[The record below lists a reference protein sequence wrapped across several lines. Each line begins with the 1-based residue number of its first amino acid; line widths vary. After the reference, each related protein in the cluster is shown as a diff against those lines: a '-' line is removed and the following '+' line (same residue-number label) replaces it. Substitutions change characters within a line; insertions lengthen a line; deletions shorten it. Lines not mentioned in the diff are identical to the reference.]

1 QAAAS
6 RRPPVPVHVEP
17 HPGRVRAGHRRCRV
31 RGAAAAQGHA
41 PLCRFHQALRD
52 GGLAARRRPA
62 AGGRQRP
69 VLRPAA
75 QSRQPL
81 APDLGQLPGLRG
93 EAVTSGVG
101 KGGRFPQVALFDLDG
116 TLLDSAPDMVATAN
130 RMLAARGLGQ
140 VDADALRKHVSK
152 GARAMVSFVFAEAE
166 GEAHA
171 ALVAEFL
178 EVYQQELGRHS
189 RLFDG
194 IAAMLEA
201 LEAAGSRWGIITNK
215 AEYLARDV
223 VAGLGWQERCAVL
236 VGGDTYA

>member
-1 QAAAS
+1 M
-6 RRPPVPVHVEP
+6 
-17 HPGRVRAGHRRCRV
+17 
-31 RGAAAAQGHA
+31 
-41 PLCRFHQALRD
+41 
-52 GGLAARRRPA
+52 
-62 AGGRQRP
+62 
-69 VLRPAA
+69 
-75 QSRQPL
+75 
-81 APDLGQLPGLRG
+81 
-93 EAVTSGVG
+93 TSGLG

-171 ALVAEFL
+171 ALLAEFL

-236 VGGDTYA
+236 VGGDTYAERKPHPLPLLEAARTLGVDPSDCVYVGDDERDVLAAKGAGMPSIAVLWGYRLDGDDPLTWQADRVAARPHELVEPTAWPRR